1 MAAAAVSI
9 RAHLRVAL
17 AATLVL
23 AAGVAAWARFAE
35 LGGAVAAAGSVV
47 VETTTKKVQ
56 HPTGG
61 VVREVLVRDGEHV
74 TGGQVVVR
82 LDATQAQAN
91 LNIYEALLD
100 RLEAQLARD
109 EAEIA
114 GLPEIAFPASLLAR
128 QGERRVAAELAAQR
142 KQFRDRTEARAGK
155 IALLRE
161 EVAQLREEAGGD
173 EAQIK
178 ALTQQLALIDQEA
191 TGVRALWQQKLV
203 PFTTLNK
210 LDRDRTIL
218 DGQRAQVQAA
228 VAQVRGKISE
238 TELKAL
244 QVDADNRTE
253 VGKERSELEAQIAE
267 ATEKK
272 VSAKDQLSRVDIRA
286 PANGFVQALAVN
298 IEGEV
303 VKAGDP
309 LMLIVPEQDALVVE
323 AKVLAQDIDE
333 VSWNAPAAVRFSA
346 FPSRTTPELN
356 GTVSVVAADAS
367 DDQRTGA
374 HYYTVRV
381 AVPESEIA
389 RLGNATLKAGMPAE
403 VSLYKRPVSAW
414 AMVARPFGDA
424 LHRAFRER

>member
-1 MAAAAVSI
+1 
-9 RAHLRVAL
+9 
-17 AATLVL
+17 
-23 AAGVAAWARFAE
+23 
-35 LGGAVAAAGSVV
+35 
-47 VETTTKKVQ
+47 
-56 HPTGG
+56 
-61 VVREVLVRDGEHV
+61 
-74 TGGQVVVR
+74 
-82 LDATQAQAN
+82 
-91 LNIYEALLD
+91 
-100 RLEAQLARD
+100 
-109 EAEIA
+109 
-114 GLPEIAFPASLLAR
+114 
-128 QGERRVAAELAAQR
+128 
-142 KQFRDRTEARAGK
+142 
-155 IALLRE
+155 
-161 EVAQLREEAGGD
+161 VAQLREEAGGD

-356 GTVSVVAADAS
+356 GTVSVIAADAS

-381 AVPESEIA
+381 AVPETEIA
-389 RLGNATLKAGMPAE
+389 RLGHATLKAGMPAE

>member
-1 MAAAAVSI
+1 MPSPAALSI
-9 RAHLRVAL
+9 RAHLRVAV

-23 AAGVAAWARFAE
+23 AAVVATWARFAE

-61 VVREVLVRDGEHV
+61 VVREVLVRDGQHV
-74 TGGQVVVR
+74 TAGEVVVR

-91 LNIYEALLD
+91 LNIYGSLLD
-100 RLEAQLARD
+100 RLQAQLARD

-114 GLPEIAFPASLLAR
+114 GVPEITFPAPLLAR
-128 QGERRVAAELAAQR
+128 QGESRLAAELAAQR
-142 KQFRDRTEARAGK
+142 KQFRDRREARAGK
-155 IALLRE
+155 IGLLRG
-161 EVAQLREEAGGD
+161 EVAQLREEAIGD

-178 ALTQQLALIDQEA
+178 AITKQLALINQEA
-191 TGVRALWQQKLV
+191 SGVRALWEQKLV

-218 DGQRAQVQAA
+218 EGQRAQLQAA
-228 VAQVRGKISE
+228 LAQVRGKISE
-238 TELKAL
+238 TELKVL
-244 QVDADNRTE
+244 QVDADSRTE

-272 VSAKDQLSRVDIRA
+272 VAAQDQLSRVDVRA
-286 PANGFVQALAVN
+286 PANGFVQSLAVTV
-298 IEGEV
+298 EGEV
-303 VKAGDP
+303 VKAGEP
-309 LMLIVPEQDALVVE
+309 LMLVVPDQDALVVE

-333 VSWNAPAAVRFSA
+333 VGWNAPAGVRFSA

-356 GTVSVVAADAS
+356 GTVSVIAADAS

-381 AVPESEIA
+381 AVPESELA
-389 RLGNATLKAGMPAE
+389 RLNGATLKAGMPAE
-403 VSLYKRPVSAW
+403 VSLSKHAVSAW
-414 AMVARPFGDA
+414 SMVARP
-424 LHRAFRER
+424 